1 MARHKGK
8 DGAISAG
15 GSPIGEVESFDL
27 NITVNQIDADVIGED
42 WTAVC
47 GGKKTATGTVNV
59 LRDPADAGQTALAV
73 GTSVAMILYPEG
85 NTTGLSEI
93 TGNFLVTEKAMTV
106 PAGDLVKDVYSVRND
121 GAITEGTVS

>member
-1 MARHKGK
+1 MARYKGK

-15 GSPIGEVESFDL
+15 GGAIGEVESFDL

-59 LRDPADAGQTALAV
+59 LRDPADAGQTALVV
-73 GTSVAMILYPEG
+73 GSSVAMILYPEG

-106 PAGDLVKDVYSVRND
+106 PAGDLVKDVYSIRND